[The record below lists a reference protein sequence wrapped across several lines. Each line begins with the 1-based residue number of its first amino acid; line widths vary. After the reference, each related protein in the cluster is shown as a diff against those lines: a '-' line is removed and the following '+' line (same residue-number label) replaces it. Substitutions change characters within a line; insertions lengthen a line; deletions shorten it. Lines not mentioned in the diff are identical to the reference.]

1 MAAPDGNGAVDMVV
15 SRIYETNDASH
26 PVQRVLFGC
35 TMRSGVPVPV
45 VERRDANTGELIQSY
60 FGEGATLPDLRADLD
75 SIGTCY
81 VSATEPEDDRCQ
93 IWIDTSE

>member
-15 SRIYETNDASH
+15 SRIYETKDATH
-26 PVQRVLFGC
+26 PIQRVLFGC
-35 TMRSGVPVPV
+35 AMVDGVPVPV

-60 FGEGATLPDLRADLD
+60 FGQGETLPEIKADLD

-81 VSATEPEDDRCQ
+81 VSDTEPQDERCQ